1 MKLSTYL
8 AFIVLTT
15 ALQGCV
21 AGSSRLG
28 ATSDL
33 KSEPTIARSKN
44 ASLERAI
51 TKQETILKRAPHDL
65 AALNTLAIAYI
76 QKARETGDLAWYV
89 KGRKTLQTAV
99 EIEPESS
106 TSLHNLAYVCTIFH
120 EFGDAIKLAN
130 QAISIDPSDAEAH
143 GVLADAYYE
152 QGEYDSAAKSAQIM
166 LDLKPN
172 LASLSRGAQIRW
184 IMGNPK
190 GAMALMGQAIEAGGS
205 YPENT
210 AWCRVQLG
218 TMAFQTGN
226 VLQAEQTFESVLHD
240 LPDYRHA
247 QVGLAKVRVSQGRLD
262 DATKLLEEAT
272 SGGTTVAY
280 VLELA
285 DVYKKAGRD
294 ADAKNQIQRIAAMR
308 DEHLQYGIAGDELV
322 LGVALVDH
330 GGDLPRAI
338 ELLAAEAKSH
348 DSVSAN
354 SAYAWALLKNGQ
366 AKEAKAAI
374 SRAMRTN
381 VQDALVWFRAAR
393 IEEALGNKMA
403 ARQLVAKVQSL
414 NPNFS
419 TLYSETLFASR

>member
-1 MKLSTYL
+1 MKLNTLLILITITIGTS
-8 AFIVLTT
+8 
-15 ALQGCV
+15 GCV
-21 AGSSRLG
+21 SGSSKLSQ
-28 ATSDL
+28 TSDL
-33 KSEPTIARSKN
+33 KSEPTVAVSNN
-44 ASLERAI
+44 AHLEQII
-51 TKQETILKRAPHDL
+51 TKQEERLKKAPKDITV
-65 AALNTLAIAYI
+65 LNTLAIAYI

-89 KGRKTLQTAV
+89 KGRKTLETSVDIDPKNA
-99 EIEPESS
+99 
-106 TSLHNLAYVCTIFH
+106 TSLHNLAYASTIFH

-130 QAISIDPSDAEAH
+130 QAIAIDPSDAEAH

-152 QGEYDSAAKSAQIM
+152 QGQYEQAAKSAQTM

-172 LASLSRGAQIRW
+172 LASLSRGSQIRW

-190 GAMALMGQAIEAGGS
+190 GAMALMAKAIEAGGN

-226 VLQAEQTFESVLHD
+226 VLQAEQIFESVLRD
-240 LPDYRHA
+240 IPDYRHA
-247 QVGLAKVRVSQGRLD
+247 EVGLAKVRVSQGKLD
-262 DATKLLEEAT
+262 EAVQLLENAT
-272 SGGTTVAY
+272 SGGTPVAY

-285 DVYKKAGRD
+285 DVYKKAGR
-294 ADAKNQIQRIAAMR
+294 AANAQKQIERISKMR

-322 LGVALVDH
+322 LGTALVDH
-330 GGDLPRAI
+330 GGDLARAL

-348 DSVSAN
+348 DSVAAN
-354 SAYAWALLKNGQ
+354 SAYAWALLKSGQ
-366 AKEAKAAI
+366 PKEAKKAI
-374 SRAMRTN
+374 TRAMRTN

-393 IEEALGNKMA
+393 IEEALGNKME

-419 TLYSETLFASR
+419 TLYSETLYAAR